1 MNNLEL
7 VLRSRY
13 PLSMAIKSTLRHG
26 DILQFPSHAL
36 KKIVQVLDDW
46 IIFCSLKDSK
56 KRSTYSEEFVLKHCD
71 LLPEKVDLQYYLNTT
86 HDRRSAIEVK
96 AVTVDAYSDANT
108 LKGYKIEDE
117 IIDYPQEVEE

>member
-1 MNNLEL
+1 M
-7 VLRSRY
+7 
-13 PLSMAIKSTLRHG
+13 MAIKSSLRQG

-36 KKIVQVLDDW
+36 KKISQISNDW
-46 IIFCSLKDSK
+46 IVFCSLKDSK
-56 KRSTYSEEFVLKHCD
+56 KRSTYSKEFVLNHCD

-117 IIDYPQEVEE
+117 MIDPPTIEEE

>member
-1 MNNLEL
+1 
-7 VLRSRY
+7 
-13 PLSMAIKSTLRHG
+13 MAIKSNLRSG
-26 DILQFPSHAL
+26 DILQFPSSAL
-36 KKIVQVLDDW
+36 KKIVGILDDW
-46 IIFCSLKDSK
+46 IVFCSLKDSK
-56 KRSTYSEEFVLKHCD
+56 KRSTYSKEFVLNHCD

-96 AVTVDAYSDANT
+96 AVTVDAYSNANT